1 MDGTNDS
8 SLLKKHIALIQADTK
23 SLEESE
29 VSGTPIFTESVR
41 QHGNNASTLNGEVFT
56 QYGLLGGDVTKLHAS
71 KDMELDI
78 ENDPRVF
85 YNIKAPSSVFICGSQ
100 GSGKSHTLSC
110 LLENCLIPTDANTLP
125 RPLTGILFHYDPF
138 FSDNRGQ
145 RCEAASISSHAG
157 VKVRVLC
164 PPTNVGQIKKLYK
177 SLPNVEVEELRISQR
192 DLNTKRMLDL
202 MAVSSIQGGTM
213 PLYLHIVTRILREL
227 RVQQQKK
234 GGHFNYRAFRKA
246 IAAAELSPGQSGPL
260 EQRLDTLESFM
271 AEEDVAESK
280 IPGFTSYKPKGKQSM
295 FDPNEFTSTATTWE
309 PKAGQLTIV
318 DLSCPCVTAE
328 SACSLFNICLNLF
341 LEQPSDDIGRVIAL
355 DEAHKYMTESAES
368 QTLTDSLL
376 STIRLQRHLGA
387 RIVIATQ
394 EPTISPKLLDLCSVT
409 VVHRFTS
416 PNWLDSLKNHLAG
429 ATAGWKTATEG
440 EGESGKSSA
449 ESMAELLSRI
459 VSLRQGEALL
469 FCPSGIVG
477 VKTPKRTDDIDGIAD
492 GFAKWCFD
500 QDRSGAYSDYGNGLD
515 YLGQRIMKIR
525 VRERITEDG
534 GKSVMAG

>member
-1 MDGTNDS
+1 M
-8 SLLKKHIALIQADTK
+8 
-23 SLEESE
+23 
-29 VSGTPIFTESVR
+29 
-41 QHGNNASTLNGEVFT
+41 
-56 QYGLLGGDVTKLHAS
+56 
-71 KDMELDI
+71 
-78 ENDPRVF
+78 
-85 YNIKAPSSVFICGSQ
+85 
-100 GSGKSHTLSC
+100 
-110 LLENCLIPTDANTLP
+110 
-125 RPLTGILFHYDPF
+125 
-138 FSDNRGQ
+138 
-145 RCEAASISSHAG
+145 
-157 VKVRVLC
+157 
-164 PPTNVGQIKKLYK
+164 
-177 SLPNVEVEELRISQR
+177 
-192 DLNTKRMLDL
+192 
-202 MAVSSIQGGTM
+202 
-213 PLYLHIVTRILREL
+213 
-227 RVQQQKK
+227 
-234 GGHFNYRAFRKA
+234 
-246 IAAAELSPGQSGPL
+246 
-260 EQRLDTLESFM
+260 
-271 AEEDVAESK
+271 
-280 IPGFTSYKPKGKQSM
+280 
-295 FDPNEFTSTATTWE
+295 
-309 PKAGQLTIV
+309 TIV

-355 DEAHKYMTESAES
+355 DEAHKFMTESADS

-416 PNWLDSLKNHLAG
+416 PNWLGSLKNHLAG

-492 GFAKWCFD
+492 GFAKWCLE
-500 QDRSGAYSDYGNGLD
+500 QHRPGAYSEYGNGLD